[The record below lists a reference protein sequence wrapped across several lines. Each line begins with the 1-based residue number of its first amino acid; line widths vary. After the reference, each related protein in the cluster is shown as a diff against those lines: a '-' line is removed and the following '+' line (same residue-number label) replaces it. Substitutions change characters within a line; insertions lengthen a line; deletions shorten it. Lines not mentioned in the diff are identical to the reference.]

1 MTKINDFFFFRL
13 WMTNII
19 YSNIPISLINCLNGR
34 VYFSNNTYIFLC
46 TYALNAIK
54 VIELYMEHTKKKRE
68 LYMEKQ
74 K

>member
-1 MTKINDFFFFRL
+1 MEEFIFLTIL
-13 WMTNII
+13 
-19 YSNIPISLINCLNGR
+19 
-34 VYFSNNTYIFLC
+34 TYIFLC

>member
-1 MTKINDFFFFRL
+1 MEEFIFWKEFFFFFL
-13 WMTNII
+13 TI
-19 YSNIPISLINCLNGR
+19 L
-34 VYFSNNTYIFLC
+34 TYIFLC

-54 VIELYMEHTKKKRE
+54 VIELYMEHTKKKQRE